1 MGSGWAVAVT
11 VVGGASIV
19 ALLGLLGRYLGVWTW
34 ALAWVRAAREEKV
47 HLCRTER
54 NTSTRSYLFD
64 SDLDWIGLWPRT
76 GSYKRFTNL
85 DDLPSVPSMDDSI
98 RQADEPDLPPQPLRP
113 APAPPPRLPGWS
125 DSGGEGSAS
134 PASSVGGFGAGVET
148 PPEPSRP
155 APVLDRRDSNRSL
168 TGRLSRRDSS
178 KELLA
183 ASQQSSPKR
192 PSTNPFRASWVPP
205 DEASEAPLAQNTVVE
220 EARPVQTTEG
230 LTLVKGADYHS
241 PPSYGATTAGAP
253 PPPTYSA
260 VSTAPPSTAV
270 ITSAATAPFYASSST
285 APFTVPSS
293 TAVCTA
299 PASTAATTSFYTSP
313 STAAF
318 TAPSSTAM
326 FTAPVSTTA
335 FTPPP
340 SSAAFAVSGRTA
352 ATTSPATTV
361 SFYASSSTAAFT
373 ATPSTA
379 TFTAPACAAGFTAPA
394 STAAL
399 TASSST
405 AVFTPTPSTTP
416 FTVPASTAAFTAA
429 ASTTAFT
436 APLSTAAFTTTAST
450 SAFTAS
456 LNTAA
461 FTAKA
466 STTALT
472 TPASTTEF
480 TSPASTGTA
489 VFTPP
494 ASTAPLSPA
503 STLAF
508 TSPTSTAAF
517 TATASTAGF
526 TAPASTAGFT
536 ALASTRAFTSAA
548 STEGFTAPANTKV
561 FTAPASTTSFYAPS
575 STAVFTAPAST
586 AAFTAS
592 LNALSFQTSSTTA
605 AFSAP
610 PSTVTFTAAASTAVV
625 TAAAST
631 TSFYD
636 SSGAAFSSSSADL
649 SPFSH
654 STLSFTSTT
663 TAAAPPA
670 PPPHTAVTDSSL
682 SHSFSGNLMDL
693 NSPIKPEEGEG
704 VGGPGPL
711 LNGPGE
717 GHWPGEGKTKEAGK
731 EGMKAARDFSSPQP
745 QQPHT
750 SLAPQANGVV
760 DSSDRANSDA
770 DNISQDITSRKAD
783 TGVTK
788 SYVLQN
794 YESPSG
800 TNEVFA
806 SGPSSGVFSYDRLS
820 SGVSTAAPRPASPR
834 TGEPLTPQ
842 VSTELSSRDSV
853 GSPELGRSY
862 EVPATPPNTATNP
875 YSPHSPHISS
885 RLAEVEARMKQLG
898 ATMEHPRDTSQDW
911 WPTDTSSRREQTLQ
925 GSRDSG
931 KNTFFGSVDSGG
943 GERQPGGLGRV
954 EEEVS
959 STEQSESGVGVLGD
973 MEDEDEST
981 RRVREYIASLS
992 ARLRQLPD
1000 EEDLMHGPLDHLGT
1014 PPPSTALPITPPHSA
1029 TKSFSQGS
1037 TETPPSSAGPF
1048 SAFSSTRATVSG
1060 TPPSSAGLRGSFTS
1074 RRASMDASL
1083 SPVSPGLGIN
1093 RRLSLDTPPSSAGL
1107 VTSTPPNSA
1116 ASLATFADTPPSS
1129 AGYSSSGPNSADLS
1143 GSFDGGMAG
1152 GPGHG
1157 STLKRAMSCDSVSSD
1172 TSVTLGE
1179 LEDTFGQVTGQ
1190 LAVQLIYDRS
1200 TRAATREGR
1209 EVICLAGGPVWY
1221 PVEVEVLVYSTGRI
1235 CIACVSLGKALR
1247 LKNGAAWRVQR

>member
-1 MGSGWAVAVT
+1 
-11 VVGGASIV
+11 
-19 ALLGLLGRYLGVWTW
+19 
-34 ALAWVRAAREEKV
+34 
-47 HLCRTER
+47 
-54 NTSTRSYLFD
+54 
-64 SDLDWIGLWPRT
+64 
-76 GSYKRFTNL
+76 
-85 DDLPSVPSMDDSI
+85 
-98 RQADEPDLPPQPLRP
+98 
-113 APAPPPRLPGWS
+113 
-125 DSGGEGSAS
+125 
-134 PASSVGGFGAGVET
+134 
-148 PPEPSRP
+148 
-155 APVLDRRDSNRSL
+155 
-168 TGRLSRRDSS
+168 
-178 KELLA
+178 
-183 ASQQSSPKR
+183 
-192 PSTNPFRASWVPP
+192 
-205 DEASEAPLAQNTVVE
+205 
-220 EARPVQTTEG
+220 
-230 LTLVKGADYHS
+230 
-241 PPSYGATTAGAP
+241 
-253 PPPTYSA
+253 
-260 VSTAPPSTAV
+260 
-270 ITSAATAPFYASSST
+270 
-285 APFTVPSS
+285 
-293 TAVCTA
+293 
-299 PASTAATTSFYTSP
+299 
-313 STAAF
+313 
-318 TAPSSTAM
+318 
-326 FTAPVSTTA
+326 
-335 FTPPP
+335 
-340 SSAAFAVSGRTA
+340 
-352 ATTSPATTV
+352 
-361 SFYASSSTAAFT
+361 
-373 ATPSTA
+373 
-379 TFTAPACAAGFTAPA
+379 
-394 STAAL
+394 
-399 TASSST
+399 
-405 AVFTPTPSTTP
+405 
-416 FTVPASTAAFTAA
+416 
-429 ASTTAFT
+429 
-436 APLSTAAFTTTAST
+436 
-450 SAFTAS
+450 
-456 LNTAA
+456 
-461 FTAKA
+461 
-466 STTALT
+466 
-472 TPASTTEF
+472 
-480 TSPASTGTA
+480 
-489 VFTPP
+489 
-494 ASTAPLSPA
+494 
-503 STLAF
+503 
-508 TSPTSTAAF
+508 
-517 TATASTAGF
+517 
-526 TAPASTAGFT
+526 
-536 ALASTRAFTSAA
+536 
-548 STEGFTAPANTKV
+548 
-561 FTAPASTTSFYAPS
+561 
-575 STAVFTAPAST
+575 
-586 AAFTAS
+586 
-592 LNALSFQTSSTTA
+592 
-605 AFSAP
+605 
-610 PSTVTFTAAASTAVV
+610 
-625 TAAAST
+625 
-631 TSFYD
+631 
-636 SSGAAFSSSSADL
+636 
-649 SPFSH
+649 
-654 STLSFTSTT
+654 
-663 TAAAPPA
+663 
-670 PPPHTAVTDSSL
+670 
-682 SHSFSGNLMDL
+682 MDL

-704 VGGPGPL
+704 AGGPGPL

-717 GHWPGEGKTKEAGK
+717 GHWS
-731 EGMKAARDFSSPQP
+731 ARLSLSSPTRASRLRP
-745 QQPHT
+745 MGSWT
-750 SLAPQANGVV
+750 VV
-760 DSSDRANSDA
+760 TARTVTPITYHKTLRAA
-770 DNISQDITSRKAD
+770 KAD

-1190 LAVQLIYDRS
+1190 LAVQLIYDRD
-1200 TRAATREGR
+1200 TADLEVVVVEGR
-1209 EVICLAGGPVWY
+1209 ELVGPDPHAAVDSYVRVFLLPDKSTNMQTRVCRRTNNPTYRERFLFALEEEELPQRCLAFYMYASDKFTNTLIGEAQLRLTDLELSTPLSTQLTLTDTGQRGVGYGEIMFSLSYLPTAERLTVVVVKARSLQWTGDKTTADPFVKVYVLQNGKKVMKKKTSVKKDTRSPVFNEAMIFSV
-1221 PVEVEVLVYSTGRI
+1221 PAPALHNIQLRVTVAEHSSDGRQALAVGHVI
-1235 CIACVSLGKALR
+1235 MMSALR
-1247 LKNGAAWRVQR
+1247 KPIGMWHPLRR

>member
-1 MGSGWAVAVT
+1 MTQTPCDSLLLCLLFLSLQPLLFLSLQVITFLFLLFLPGTLQAPRVVRQRRGGVSVPGQQCGGFRGGCRDPSRTFQTSARPGPKGFQPLADWQAFQEGLEQGT
-11 VVGGASIV
+11 VVV
-19 ALLGLLGRYLGVWTW
+19 V
-34 ALAWVRAAREEKV
+34 VV
-47 HLCRTER
+47 VV
-54 NTSTRSYLFD
+54 
-64 SDLDWIGLWPRT
+64 DL
-76 GSYKRFTNL
+76 
-85 DDLPSVPSMDDSI
+85 
-98 RQADEPDLPPQPLRP
+98 
-113 APAPPPRLPGWS
+113 
-125 DSGGEGSAS
+125 
-134 PASSVGGFGAGVET
+134 
-148 PPEPSRP
+148 
-155 APVLDRRDSNRSL
+155 
-168 TGRLSRRDSS
+168 
-178 KELLA
+178 ELLA

-192 PSTNPFRASWVPP
+192 PSTNPFRSSWVPP
-205 DEASEAPLAQNTVVE
+205 DEASEAPFAQSTVVE
-220 EARPVQTTEG
+220 AARPIQATED

-241 PPSYGATTAGAP
+241 PPSYGSTTAGAP
-253 PPPTYSA
+253 PPFTYSA
-260 VSTAPPSTAV
+260 VSTAPPSTAA
-270 ITSAATAPFYASSST
+270 ITSTAAAPFYASSST
-285 APFTVPSS
+285 APFMAPPS
-293 TAVCTA
+293 TAVCTAQTGTAATTSFYASSNIAAFTA
-299 PASTAATTSFYTSP
+299 PASTAAFTPPS

-318 TAPSSTAM
+318 TA
-326 FTAPVSTTA
+326 
-335 FTPPP
+335 
-340 SSAAFAVSGRTA
+340 SGSTA
-352 ATTSPATTV
+352 ATTSPAATA

-373 ATPSTA
+373 TPPSTA
-379 TFTAPACAAGFTAPA
+379 ASTTPASATVSTAPA
-394 STAAL
+394 STA
-399 TASSST
+399 
-405 AVFTPTPSTTP
+405 VFTPSSRTAAYTD
-416 FTVPASTAAFTAA
+416 PARTAAFTAIT
-429 ASTTAFT
+429 STTAFSATTRT
-436 APLSTAAFTTTAST
+436 ADFIT
-450 SAFTAS
+450 
-456 LNTAA
+456 
-461 FTAKA
+461 
-466 STTALT
+466 
-472 TPASTTEF
+472 
-480 TSPASTGTA
+480 PASTGTA
-489 VFTPP
+489 GVTAS
-494 ASTAPLSPA
+494 ASTAP
-503 STLAF
+503 
-508 TSPTSTAAF
+508 
-517 TATASTAGF
+517 G
-526 TAPASTAGFT
+526 APF
-536 ALASTRAFTSAA
+536 
-548 STEGFTAPANTKV
+548 
-561 FTAPASTTSFYAPS
+561 
-575 STAVFTAPAST
+575 
-586 AAFTAS
+586 
-592 LNALSFQTSSTTA
+592 
-605 AFSAP
+605 
-610 PSTVTFTAAASTAVV
+610 
-625 TAAAST
+625 
-631 TSFYD
+631 
-636 SSGAAFSSSSADL
+636 SSGSADL

-654 STLSFTSTT
+654 STLSFASTT

-670 PPPHTAVTDSSL
+670 PPPHTAAADSSL

-693 NSPIKPEEGEG
+693 NSPTKPEEGQG
-704 VGGPGPL
+704 AGDSRPL
-711 LNGPGE
+711 LNGPREGERWSGE
-717 GHWPGEGKTKEAGK
+717 GEAK
-731 EGMKAARDFSSPQP
+731 EGGRGVKAAQDSSSPQP

-750 SLAPQANGVV
+750 SLASQANGVV
-760 DSSDRANSDA
+760 ENSDRMNSDT

-806 SGPSSGVFSYDRLS
+806 SGASSGVFSYDRLS
-820 SGVSTAAPRPASPR
+820 SGASTAAPRPALPR

-842 VSTELSSRDSV
+842 VSTDLSSRDSV

-931 KNTFFGSVDSGG
+931 KNTFFGSMDSGG

-959 STEQSESGVGVLGD
+959 SSEQSESGVGVLGD
-973 MEDEDEST
+973 MEEEDEST

-1014 PPPSTALPITPPHSA
+1014 PPASTNLPITPPHSA

-1157 STLKRAMSCDSVSSD
+1157 PTLKRAMSCDSVSSD

-1190 LAVQLIYDRS
+1190 LAVQLIYDR
-1200 TRAATREGR
+1200 
-1209 EVICLAGGPVWY
+1209 
-1221 PVEVEVLVYSTGRI
+1221 
-1235 CIACVSLGKALR
+1235 
-1247 LKNGAAWRVQR
+1247 